1 VRKLLRRVLPAA
13 GTLRNQRAL
22 RWIGP
27 LLERSWLWQI
37 SCSTVAAGAAIGV
50 FFAFATPIAQIP
62 LAAAAAVM
70 LRANLP
76 AAVLGTFVSNPFT
89 FVPIVVLAYEMGSAC
104 LGMSADRNLASEI
117 VARISSAGFSLDY
130 WLEHATD
137 VSGPL
142 ALGLLVMAV
151 VGAGFSWVG
160 VQVAWRLGVLRA
172 RRRLLAA
179 RRLRSGG
186 NRSR

>member
-1 VRKLLRRVLPAA
+1 
-13 GTLRNQRAL
+13 
-22 RWIGP
+22 
-27 LLERSWLWQI
+27 
-37 SCSTVAAGAAIGV
+37 
-50 FFAFATPIAQIP
+50 
-62 LAAAAAVM
+62 M

-89 FVPIVVLAYEMGSAC
+89 FVPIVALAYEMGSIC

-117 VARISSAGFSLDY
+117 EARISGTGFSLDY

-151 VGAGFSWVG
+151 AGAGLSWAG
-160 VQVAWRLGVLRA
+160 VQAAWRLGTLRA
-172 RRRLLAA
+172 RRRLLDA
-179 RRLRSGG
+179 RRLRSGR
-186 NRSR
+186 NRSQ

>member
-1 VRKLLRRVLPAA
+1 MRKLLRRVLPDAE
-13 GTLRNQRAL
+13 TLRKQRAL

-27 LLERSWLWQI
+27 LLERPWLWQI
-37 SCSTVAAGAAIGV
+37 SRSTVAAGAAIGV

-89 FVPIVVLAYEMGSAC
+89 FVPIVALAYEMGSIC

-117 VARISSAGFSLDY
+117 EARISGTGFSLDY

-151 VGAGFSWVG
+151 AGAGLSWAG
-160 VQVAWRLGVLRA
+160 VQAAWRLGTLRA
-172 RRRLLAA
+172 RRRLLDA
-179 RRLRSGG
+179 RRLRNGR
-186 NRSR
+186 NRPR